1 MTKSGRIL
9 RFWLLLPNV
18 LIGPRKMLLCA
29 VMMVPTTST
38 TTSTPNFAT
47 FLSPLLQFYLLFCH
61 MYPLF
66 YNLYPLFQF
75 IKTLGA
81 KLNILTD
88 TNCKKEDEY
97 WKRGDKKV
105 PKIDPQFEFSKGRWC
120 TIPGD
125 LVGFSTTCY
134 ILPVVYHTPFIT
146 SPCTGPGDLVCRTPC

>member
-1 MTKSGRIL
+1 MVVVAKCFDRSKEDAVVCRHD
-9 RFWLLLPNV
+9 
-18 LIGPRKMLLCA
+18 GPYNI
-29 VMMVPTTST
+29 SNNINGG
-38 TTSTPNFAT
+38 PNFAT

-97 WKRGDKKV
+97 
-105 PKIDPQFEFSKGRWC
+105 
-120 TIPGD
+120 
-125 LVGFSTTCY
+125 
-134 ILPVVYHTPFIT
+134 
-146 SPCTGPGDLVCRTPC
+146 